1 MYCKMFKSNRENV
14 EIFPGSLYRH
24 TGKGQVVETA
34 KVIAVG
40 PDKQG
45 IPHVRFEVSITR
57 PSSRFFN
64 DSRLLALNSF
74 SRRYPER
81 VSA

>member
-1 MYCKMFKSNRENV
+1 MCCKMFKSNHKDI
-14 EIFPGSLYRH
+14 EICPGSLYRH
-24 TGKGQVVETA
+24 TSKGQVVETA

-45 IPHVRFEVSITR
+45 ITHVRFEVSVIR

-74 SRRYPER
+74 SQRYPER